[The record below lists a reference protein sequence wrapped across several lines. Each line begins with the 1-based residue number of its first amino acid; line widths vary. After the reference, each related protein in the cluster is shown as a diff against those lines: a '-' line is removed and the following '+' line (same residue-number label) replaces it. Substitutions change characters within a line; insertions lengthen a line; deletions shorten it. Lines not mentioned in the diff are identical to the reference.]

1 MRVTL
6 IEVLVAISMNAIEIC
21 MTVNICAQ
29 ILLDHMNVLAKSGIH
44 NSGSSERFPTESSI

>member
-1 MRVTL
+1 MTL